1 MDHEVNRSRKIY
13 QITDYTKRKAKEM
26 GVTVKPSN
34 SKSKKIDVFKD
45 GKLIGSVGHKDY
57 LDYPNYIKTKGLVY
71 ANERRRLYH
80 IRHTGNTLNE
90 QLARQL
96 LW

>member
-1 MDHEVNRSRKIY
+1 MY

-26 GVTVKPSN
+26 GVIVKPSSTGN
-34 SKSKKIDVFKD
+34 KKIDVYNSN
-45 GKLIGSVGHKDY
+45 GELIGSIGHKDY
-57 LDYPNYIKTKGLVY
+57 LDYPNYIKIKGLVY

-80 IRHTGNTLNE
+80 LRHTGNTLNE
-90 QLARQL
+90 KLSRQL

>member
-1 MDHEVNRSRKIY
+1 MSY

-26 GVTVKPSN
+26 GVTVKPSSTGN
-34 SKSKKIDVFKD
+34 KKIDVYKD
-45 GKLIGSVGHKDY
+45 DTLIASVGHKDY

-80 IRHTGNTLNE
+80 LRHTGNTLNE
-90 QLARQL
+90 KLSRQL